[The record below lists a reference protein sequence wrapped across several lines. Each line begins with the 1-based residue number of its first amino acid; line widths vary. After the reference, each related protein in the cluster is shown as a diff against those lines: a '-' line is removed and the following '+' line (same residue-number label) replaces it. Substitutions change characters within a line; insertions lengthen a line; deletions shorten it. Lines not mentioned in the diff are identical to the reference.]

1 VKTEWKQIDVIIDEQ
16 ILIDVHKSIQ
26 CVSPPEYHTYF
37 KVLEHGKNT
46 RGDGCS
52 LVVPRVKTEAGR
64 KTFKFQGSL
73 LFNKLPKELKTE
85 KSVVVFKQ
93 KLKQFYK

>member
-1 VKTEWKQIDVIIDEQ
+1 MCINLYNVHLRHNTIP
-16 ILIDVHKSIQ
+16 IL
-26 CVSPPEYHTYF
+26 

-85 KSVVVFKQ
+85 KSVVVFQQ

>member
-1 VKTEWKQIDVIIDEQ
+1 MCISATIPY
-16 ILIDVHKSIQ
+16 L
-26 CVSPPEYHTYF
+26 YF

-52 LVVPRVKTEAGR
+52 LVIPRVKTEVGR

-73 LFNKLPKELKTE
+73 LFNKLPKELTTE
-85 KSVVVFKQ
+85 KSVVTKFKLNEIYTNE
-93 KLKQFYK
+93 KHLYK